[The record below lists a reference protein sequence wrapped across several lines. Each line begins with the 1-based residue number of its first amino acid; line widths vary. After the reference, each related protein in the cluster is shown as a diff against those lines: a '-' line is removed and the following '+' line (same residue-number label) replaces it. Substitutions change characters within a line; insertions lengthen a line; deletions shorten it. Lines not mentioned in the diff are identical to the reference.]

1 MDFFNIIYRCLFNEY
16 YTLNERIDFFVFEF
30 HKAKSKGLSFD
41 LFKREVLNELESMRR
56 KIRIPLDKYMLELT
70 LRKNELER
78 EKDFDKVEKIKEE
91 IRSLPYKKGKGL
103 DLYKHSNS
111 EFKGVIYYADIDMI
125 ENHLND
131 AYNQIINEP
140 QPTINEP
147 QPTIKEPQSKAKE
160 SQNLHDHI
168 FANNGFEL
176 FNYILENYITTKRGR
191 YADIS
196 FYYWKMYNN
205 EPKYIHQRPEVFK
218 EWFCGLY
225 NESFEKI
232 KTLGNVKDQKGNRE
246 RHYITSLDWFKQ
258 TD

>member
-1 MDFFNIIYRCLFNEY
+1 IYRCVFNEY

-78 EKDFDKVEKIKEE
+78 EKDFDEVEKIKEE

-103 DLYKHSNS
+103 DLYKYSNPDFMGIVPDENIENGFRAVTKK
-111 EFKGVIYYADIDMI
+111 EFKKQQKAKGIKVLPYYGVIYYADIDMI

-140 QPTINEP
+140 QPI
-147 QPTIKEPQSKAKE
+147 IKEPQSKVKE
-160 SQNLHDHI
+160 IQNPYSEIFKGDDNINFLIFKNYSEKYIIDFYADYSFLFQKMKSKTENRLHNVKHLDFMIWLKNH
-168 FANNGFEL
+168 
-176 FNYILENYITTKRGR
+176 NYI
-191 YADIS
+191 S
-196 FYYWKMYNN
+196 
-205 EPKYIHQRPEVFK
+205 
-218 EWFCGLY
+218 
-225 NESFEKI
+225 EK
-232 KTLGNVKDQKGNRE
+232 V
-246 RHYITSLDWFKQ
+246 Y
-258 TD
+258 